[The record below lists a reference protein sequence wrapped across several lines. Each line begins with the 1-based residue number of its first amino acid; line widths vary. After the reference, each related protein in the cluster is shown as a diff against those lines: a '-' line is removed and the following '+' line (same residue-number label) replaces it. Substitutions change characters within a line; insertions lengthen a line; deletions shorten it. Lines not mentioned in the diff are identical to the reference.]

1 MSATFLKM
9 PDWSA
14 FDLSTFDWS
23 ALHFLRPEWLWMLA
37 ALPLIVAVAVYRQRR
52 SDAWRQAVDAHL
64 LSHLLAGEGK
74 RRARLPWALLLGWT
88 LAALAM
94 AGPSWRQQAQPV
106 YQASAPLVVVMDL
119 SSRITAT
126 DLPPSRLLQARAK
139 IGALLRARQGGQ
151 VGLVVYAEDAYTVA
165 PLTDDAA
172 NVALYLDALSPEVMP
187 RDGQRA
193 DRGIDWAVRLL
204 RQTGALR
211 GRILLVSD
219 QADSEAVLAATQAR
233 GLGLQ
238 VSVLGLGTPSGAA
251 YRDGQGQIAQAAL
264 DETSLRAVATAGGG
278 RYQRIA
284 SDDRDLQALDVLDAS
299 EGGALERPGQARQ
312 WQDEGYWLLPPVMLL
327 ALLAF
332 RRRAV
337 LAAVLVV
344 GLLPLSGQLQAQPHV
359 PTPAPAPAA
368 GTLWER
374 ADQREHARLAAGVQA
389 YRQGD
394 FATARKQFEGID
406 SDAGWYNLGNV
417 LARQGDYDGA
427 IAAYDKALT
436 RHPQMTDAVA
446 NRAVVDA
453 ARKRKPPS
461 SNSQGQGKGQQKP
474 QQGQQQ
480 NQQGQQGQ
488 QGQQNQQG
496 QQGQQNQPQ
505 QGQQNPQQGQQGEQQ
520 PQDQK
525 GQQNPASAGSGQ
537 QGAKQEPPHASD
549 AQAQA
554 QADAQQRQRMQQAL
568 QQARAGEPGKAAA
581 RGDGGTPQQREEQQ
595 AVEAWMR
602 RVPDDPGALLRAKF
616 QLENER
622 RKREGR

>member
-1 MSATFLKM
+1 MSATLLKM

-14 FDLSTFDWS
+14 FDWSMFDWS
-23 ALHFLRPEWLWMLA
+23 ALHFLRPDGLWLLV
-37 ALPLIVAVAVYRQRR
+37 ALPLIVAVSIYRQRR

-64 LSHLLAGEGK
+64 LSQLLAGEGK
-74 RRARLPWALLLGWT
+74 RRTRLPWALLLGWT

-94 AGPSWRQQAQPV
+94 AGPSWRQQAQPIH
-106 YQASAPLVVVMDL
+106 QASAPLVVVLDL

-151 VGLVVYAEDAYTVA
+151 VGLVVYADDAYTVA

-172 NVALYLDALSPEVMP
+172 NVALYLDALAPEVMP

-211 GRILLVSD
+211 GQILLVSD
-219 QADSEAVLAATQAR
+219 QADSEAALAATQAR

-284 SDDRDLQALDVLDAS
+284 SDDRDLKALDVLDAS
-299 EGGALERPGQARQ
+299 DGGALQRPGQARQ

-337 LAAVLVV
+337 LAAVLAV
-344 GLLPLSGQLQAQPHV
+344 GLLPLSGQLQAQPRAPMAA
-359 PTPAPAPAA
+359 PTA
-368 GTLWER
+368 GTMWER
-374 ADQREHARLAAGVQA
+374 ADQREHARLAEGVQA

-427 IAAYDKALT
+427 IAAYDKALA
-436 RHPQMTDAVA
+436 RHPQMADAVA

-453 ARKRKPPS
+453 ARKRKS
-461 SNSQGQGKGQQKP
+461 SSNNSQGQGKGQQKP

-480 NQQGQQGQ
+480 NQQGQQDQ
-488 QGQQNQQG
+488 QGQQNQQQGRQGQQRQQG
-496 QQGQQNQPQ
+496 QQGQQEPQ
-505 QGQQNPQQGQQGEQQ
+505 G
-520 PQDQK
+520 QK
-525 GQQNPASAGSGQ
+525 GQQNPASAGAGQ
-537 QGAKQEPPHASD
+537 PGAKQQPQAAD

-568 QQARAGEPGKAAA
+568 QQQARAGEAGKTAV